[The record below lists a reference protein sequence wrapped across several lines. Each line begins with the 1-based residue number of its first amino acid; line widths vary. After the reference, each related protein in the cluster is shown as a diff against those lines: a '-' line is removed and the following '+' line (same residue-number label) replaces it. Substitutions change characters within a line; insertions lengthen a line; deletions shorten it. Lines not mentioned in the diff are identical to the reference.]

1 LHVATN
7 CQLIDGPYRRGP
19 DTTND
24 QLQERYIETDYYDT
38 SNDDD
43 RSNLQYL
50 SETEERE
57 PDPPQGGNQGGN
69 RNRQR
74 VPNTKNE
81 LIRQGPPLQGLIYE
95 DSGDGGFGYNYRDCK
110 VRTLPHEEYCDV
122 YYYQTSCNDGKAI
135 LRSCPNGLAYTGN
148 GRNGLIGV
156 CDYPHRSDCSKNVQS
171 ADGYGSIAEKLLHSK

>member
-38 SNDDD
+38 SNDDE
-43 RSNLQYL
+43 RGNLQYL
-50 SETEERE
+50 NPTEERE
-57 PDPPQGGNQGGN
+57 PEPPQGGGG

-74 VPNTKNE
+74 IPNSNSE
-81 LIRQGPPLQGLIYE
+81 LIRKGPPLQGLIY
-95 DSGDGGFGYNYRDCK
+95 DDGDGNGGFGYNYRDCK

-135 LRSCPNGLAYTGN
+135 LRSCPNGLVYTGN

-156 CDYPHRSDCSKNVQS
+156 CDYPHRADCSKSIQS
-171 ADGYGSIAEKLLHSK
+171 ADGYADRIAEKQLHSK